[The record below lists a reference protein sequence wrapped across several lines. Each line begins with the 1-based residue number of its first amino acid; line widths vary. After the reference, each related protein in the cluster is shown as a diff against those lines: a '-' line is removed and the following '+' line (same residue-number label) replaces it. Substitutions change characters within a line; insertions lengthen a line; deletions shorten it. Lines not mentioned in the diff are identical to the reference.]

1 MEITASL
8 NLLHQAYQTHQT
20 EITNF
25 FIIFALNAVGTTLSN
40 LRTVFLSRQ
49 ITKPVYFTTFIDA
62 LIFAYAV
69 NLFVAAPGALFI
81 IGFATGKVCG
91 VYLGGR
97 IDARLALGV
106 IEVSIYKHLKD
117 GIALADHL
125 RNMGYS
131 VTTLKGY
138 GIKGKI
144 RLIIQVVIPRKHLSD
159 LKQVLKS
166 RQETVNLSIKSVTK
180 TYGKVG
186 QVM

>member
-1 MEITASL
+1 MEIAELISL
-8 NLLHQAYQTHQT
+8 IHKAYQANQT
-20 EITNF
+20 EIINF
-25 FIIFALNAVGTTLSN
+25 ITIFILNAIGTTLSN

-62 LIFAYAV
+62 LIFAYAI
-69 NLFVAAPGALFI
+69 NLFVAAPGILFI
-81 IGFATGKVCG
+81 VGFATGKIFG
-91 VYLGGR
+91 VYLGGK
-97 IDARLALGV
+97 IDARLALGI
-106 IEVSIYKHLKD
+106 IEVSIYKHLAD

-138 GIKGKI
+138 GIRGKE
-144 RLIIQVVIPRKHLSD
+144 RLIVQVVLPRKYLSQ
-159 LKQVLKS
+159 LKQELDSNKES
-166 RQETVNLSIKSVTK
+166 VNLSIKSITK

>member
-1 MEITASL
+1 MDITACIA
-8 NLLHQAYQTHQT
+8 LLHQAYQTHQT

-25 FIIFALNAVGTTLSN
+25 ITIFILNAIGTTLSN

-49 ITKPVYFTTFIDA
+49 ITKPVYFTTFVDA
-62 LIFAYAV
+62 LIFAYAI
-69 NLFVAAPGALFI
+69 NLFVAAPGILFI
-81 IGFATGKVCG
+81 IGFAGGKIFG
-91 VYLGGR
+91 VYLGGK
-97 IDARLALGV
+97 IDARLALGI

-138 GIKGKI
+138 GIKGKE
-144 RLIIQVVIPRKHLSD
+144 RLIIQVVIPRKYLSE
-159 LKQVLKS
+159 LKQELHS
-166 RQETVNLSIKSVTK
+166 RKESVNLSIKSITK